1 MRTGNVLQDESKE
14 EKTME
19 HIEMVEK
26 LMEKANVSYAEAK
39 QALENN
45 NWDCWMHWLSWSVR
59 ARFTAGRAQHAARR
73 SLKRRTKAHGRKAQV
88 QTKAITVDG
97 MNFGMAFAG

>member
-45 NWDCWMHWLSWSVR
+45 NWDMLDALIELERQGKV
-59 ARFTAGRAQHAARR
+59 
-73 SLKRRTKAHGRKAQV
+73 HGEHS
-88 QTKAITVDG
+88 TLHDG
-97 MNFGMAFAG
+97 A

>member
-1 MRTGNVLQDESKE
+1 
-14 EKTME
+14 ME

-45 NWDCWMHWLSWSVR
+45 NWDMLDALIELERQGKVQ
-59 ARFTAGRAQHAARR
+59 GRAQHAARR

>member
-1 MRTGNVLQDESKE
+1 
-14 EKTME
+14 ME

-45 NWDCWMHWLSWSVR
+45 NWDMLDALIELERQGKLLVIAPESTMGVSRTERDPDKLRLLWGHGYQAAVDRLEEVR
-59 ARFTAGRAQHAARR
+59 EF
-73 SLKRRTKAHGRKAQV
+73 
-88 QTKAITVDG
+88 
-97 MNFGMAFAG
+97 FGC

>member
-1 MRTGNVLQDESKE
+1 
-14 EKTME
+14 ME

-45 NWDCWMHWLSWSVR
+45 NWDMLDALIELERQGKVHGGQSTARCTTEPEKGSQWM
-59 ARFTAGRAQHAARR
+59 G
-73 SLKRRTKAHGRKAQV
+73 
-88 QTKAITVDG
+88 
-97 MNFGMAFAG
+97 